1 MVINYAQHFF
11 SRGRENFSKGVSPS
25 KTQVDWWVVSRSN
38 RFKTDQ
44 SDASVFLPKKIIF
57 AFAFVALALSFF
69 QVYARKSW
77 SRVFVNHFAAQA
89 RFGACL
95 FAKLFF
101 EKFICKTLPECVNA
115 MWTTKHFLSPKSDLQ
130 KFQTGI
136 VLTSRTRSFTKWN
149 FSTRLRTC
157 IDVWQTI
164 LGKHLLRVLQ
174 IRKLRMQIA
183 TLTNGL

>member
-44 SDASVFLPKKIIF
+44 SDASVFLPKKLIL

-95 FAKLFF
+95 FAKFFF
-101 EKFICKTLPECVNA
+101 EKFICKTLPESVNE
-115 MWTTKHFLSPKSDLQ
+115 MWTTKTFSFAEVGPAKVSNWHRSHFQDTIVHEMEFFNATENLYWRVTKT
-130 KFQTGI
+130 FGQT
-136 VLTSRTRSFTKWN
+136 FTACAVN
-149 FSTRLRTC
+149 S
-157 IDVWQTI
+157 
-164 LGKHLLRVLQ
+164 
-174 IRKLRMQIA
+174 
-183 TLTNGL
+183 